1 MAIYAT
7 RPDSNYDPCP
17 EGLHHGV
24 CVDVIDLGIVK
35 GQYGEKHKI
44 RIVWQVEAVNEQTDR
59 RHTVSKQYTLSMHE
73 KATLR
78 KDLEGWRSRKFT
90 DADLAP
96 PGFDIEKLIG
106 ANCQLHV
113 VHTLK
118 DDGRIFGN
126 VAAIVPPP
134 KNVPK
139 LVPLDYVRER
149 DRKHSNGSGQA
160 TVPQDDDAV
169 PF

>member
-1 MAIYAT
+1 MPIYAT
-7 RPDSNYDPCP
+7 RPDSTYEPCP

-24 CVDVIDLGIVK
+24 CVDVVDLGLVK

-44 RIVWQVEAVNEQTDR
+44 RIVWQVDQVNAETDR
-59 RHTVSKQYTLSMHE
+59 RFTVSKQYTLSMHE
-73 KATLR
+73 KSTLR

-90 DADLAP
+90 DAELAP
-96 PGFDIEKLIG
+96 PGFDIEKLIA

-113 VHTLK
+113 VHTMK

-139 LVPLDYVRER
+139 LVPIDYVRER
-149 DRKHSNGSGQA
+149 DRKQSNGSGGRVGTSILDEA
-160 TVPQDDDAV
+160 